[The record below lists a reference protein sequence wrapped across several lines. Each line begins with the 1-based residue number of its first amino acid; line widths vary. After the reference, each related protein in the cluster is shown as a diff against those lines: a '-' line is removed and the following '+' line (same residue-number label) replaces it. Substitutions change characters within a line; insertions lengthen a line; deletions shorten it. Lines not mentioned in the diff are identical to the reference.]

1 VNWLEELLNV
11 IANVGFPMAVCAYL
25 LVRIE
30 ARLAELGTA
39 IHSLREAL
47 VAWTGHTGA
56 GYPPS

>member
-1 VNWLEELLNV
+1 MEELLNV

-30 ARLAELGTA
+30 ARLAELGAT

-47 VAWTGHTGA
+47 IAWTGQAGA
-56 GYPPS
+56 GPPSS